1 MHKATMSVGAL
12 VVACALCFV
21 SGCGGSDGKA
31 PSASSGSKG
40 SPPTAAQLQEAQRL
54 LNPENSSPGPP
65 AADVACVARVVVQ
78 DPNVDAMANDMAQI
92 PNKDLRQLVMT
103 DYLHCSYNFVLDLY
117 MKFAPAGLATDELR
131 CMRQKFTEL
140 SVDTLSE
147 VMVEDPDAGQTGPLV
162 MQACASHSSVNPL
175 EHGLPNGGGS

>member
-1 MHKATMSVGAL
+1 MPKAGRTAAAL
-12 VVACALCFV
+12 MAACGLCF
-21 SGCGGSDGKA
+21 GGACGGSGDKA
-31 PSASSGSKG
+31 PSASPGSQSG
-40 SPPTAAQLQEAQRL
+40 PPTAKQLDEARRL

-117 MKFAPAGLATDELR
+117 MKFAPAGLAADELR
-131 CMRQKFTEL
+131 CVRQKFTEL

-162 MQACASHSSVNPL
+162 MHACAAHSAENPL
-175 EHGLPNGGGS
+175 EHGLPSGGGS